1 MRKGNPNVERRS
13 AAQRKVAASDP
24 AFQELLDHLGRLL
37 AREYV
42 ALLTKSKINQ
52 KAEGPEER
60 TQS

>member
-1 MRKGNPNVERRS
+1 MSNG
-13 AAQRKVAASDP
+13 AQQPSGRWRPAP

>member
-1 MRKGNPNVERRS
+1 
-13 AAQRKVAASDP
+13 VAASDP